1 MPSPPDAALMSTSG
15 GDEAAAGRPQPVPV
29 NMYEAERAMVLVA
42 PLPGVMD
49 DDVSV
54 VVDGDRV
61 TIAADLRTRA
71 VKDYLLHEWHYG
83 PYERIVD
90 LPPGFGGPAEATFA
104 NGQLALRIERGD
116 QGGRR
121 QVKITRKPER

>member
-1 MPSPPDAALMSTSG
+1 MPSQPDAALMSTSG
-15 GDEAAAGRPQPVPV
+15 GDEAAAGTPQEVPV

-49 DDVSV
+49 DDISV

-71 VKDYLLHEWHYG
+71 VKDYVLHEWHYG

-104 NGQLALRIERGD
+104 NGQLALRIERDGD
-116 QGGRR
+116 GERR
-121 QVKITRKPER
+121 SVRVVPKP